1 MATDSASEDAPMRL
15 TRDNARRV
23 AALLA
28 SVGELRDSRLPL
40 VRVAMQRVESMLRSL
55 SDELD
60 IEAVK

>member
-1 MATDSASEDAPMRL
+1 MRL